1 MIIYSDQRI
10 VAVSQGDRGL
20 AGVFTVVSPYYSAGS
35 GEEISLGAMWAGATA
50 REAVKA
56 AIQLSRGSGPPIKTL
71 RLG

>member
-1 MIIYSDQRI
+1 MAVRAAYSLPEAYADC
-10 VAVSQGDRGL
+10 AVRPPPNW
-20 AGVFTVVSPYYSAGS
+20 TV
-35 GEEISLGAMWAGATA
+35 WAGATA